1 VQKQMVG
8 AEVVEAM
15 YADAT
20 ADEKHIQHYLSANC
34 VGDYLTRGGL
44 GLKTRE
50 PRPGP

>member
-8 AEVVEAM
+8 AEAVEAI

-34 VGDYLTRGGL
+34 FGDYLTRGGL
-44 GLKTRE
+44 NLETCE